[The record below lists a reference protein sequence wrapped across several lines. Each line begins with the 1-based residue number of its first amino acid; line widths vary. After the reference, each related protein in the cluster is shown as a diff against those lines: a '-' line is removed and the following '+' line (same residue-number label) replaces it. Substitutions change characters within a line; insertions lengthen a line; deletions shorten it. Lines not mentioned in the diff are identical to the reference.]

1 MKLTTLL
8 PALSLLGPALADGAA
23 IVAALATVG
32 ESTTKLGNSVTGW
45 KGDILGT
52 LPIVA
57 ESTALLI
64 HVKKGTDTA
73 EDSEPLDLA
82 ATLDVAVATGE
93 LVKSVNAT
101 MSALIG
107 AKGRFDKLFMSPLIF
122 VNLGLQKRATTE
134 MSEAIISKVPVELQE
149 LAGSLVAPIDASFE
163 LAIDAF
169 HPLD

>member
-1 MKLTTLL
+1 MKFTTLL
-8 PALSLLGPALADGAA
+8 TPLCLLGPALADSAA
-23 IVAALATVG
+23 IVAALTTVD
-32 ESTTKLGNSVTGW
+32 ESTTKLGNAVSNW

-64 HVKKGTDTA
+64 HVKKGTKTA
-73 EDSEPLDLA
+73 EDSEALDFM
-82 ATLDVAVATGE
+82 ATLDVAVATND

-101 MSALIG
+101 MTALIG
-107 AKGRFDKLFMSPLIF
+107 AKGKFDKLLMSPLIF
-122 VNLGLQKRATTE
+122 VNLELQKGATTK

-169 HPLD
+169 HPLG